1 MSEERFDRLESQ
13 LAQVIQSMSAMP
25 QMQQN
30 MTTMQQS
37 ITTMQ
42 QNMTTMQQ
50 RIVDIQQNMIT
61 MQQGMTTMQQ
71 SIVDIQQNMATKQ
84 DLALVQRT
92 VSDIRT
98 DIAVLSERVDSLE
111 VTTRVG
117 IRDSIRNQ
125 RSMINN
131 LNYDLANQERASNR
145 LRGRVERLEDINN
158 SIEPDE

>member
-1 MSEERFDRLESQ
+1 MSEERFDRLENQ
-13 LAQVIQSMSAMP
+13 LAQVIQGMTA
-25 QMQQN
+25 MQQN
-30 MTTMQQS
+30 MTTMQQ
-37 ITTMQ
+37 
-42 QNMTTMQQ
+42 N
-50 RIVDIQQNMIT
+50 
-61 MQQGMTTMQQ
+61 
-71 SIVDIQQNMATKQ
+71 IVDIQQNMATKQ

-125 RSMINN
+125 RAMINN

-158 SIEPDE
+158 SIYREDSANEPDE

>member
-1 MSEERFDRLESQ
+1 MSEERFDRLENQ
-13 LAQVIQSMSAMP
+13 LAQVIQGM
-25 QMQQN
+25 
-30 MTTMQQS
+30 
-37 ITTMQ
+37 TTMQ
-42 QNMTTMQQ
+42 QNMTTMH
-50 RIVDIQQNMIT
+50 QNI
-61 MQQGMTTMQQ
+61 TTMQQ
-71 SIVDIQQNMATKQ
+71 NIVDIQQNMATKQ

-145 LRGRVERLEDINN
+145 LRGRVERLEDINK

>member
-1 MSEERFDRLESQ
+1 VRLRVRLENQ
-13 LAQVIQSMSAMP
+13 LAQVIQG
-25 QMQQN
+25 
-30 MTTMQQS
+30 MTTMQQNM
-37 ITTMQ
+37 ITMQ

-50 RIVDIQQNMIT
+50 N
-61 MQQGMTTMQQ
+61 
-71 SIVDIQQNMATKQ
+71 IVDIQQNMATKQ

-111 VTTRVG
+111 ATTRIG

-145 LRGRVERLEDINN
+145 LRSRVERLEDINN
-158 SIEPDE
+158 SIEPEA

>member
-1 MSEERFDRLESQ
+1 MSAERFDQLENQ
-13 LAQVIQSMSAMP
+13 LTQVIQGMTV
-25 QMQQN
+25 MQQN
-30 MTTMQQS
+30 MTV
-37 ITTMQ
+37 MQ
-42 QNMTTMQQ
+42 QNMTVMQQ
-50 RIVDIQQNMIT
+50 N
-61 MQQGMTTMQQ
+61 
-71 SIVDIQQNMATKQ
+71 IVDIQQNMATKQ

-111 VTTRVG
+111 ATTRIG

-131 LNYDLANQERASNR
+131 LNYDLANQERVSNR

-158 SIEPDE
+158 SIEPEE